1 MTAEEMKLSMYRTRI
16 QNRSWTVIP
25 THYIVWS
32 DWSFVKVNEL
42 DKVVWGTRNADANW
56 NWIHIEVVWN
66 FNEQTP
72 TQWQYDMV
80 KQLIKRIEEKHP
92 GIQIKWHKDFANRT
106 CPWKNFDFNMIIT
119 KEEKPI
125 NTNTFEV
132 TRYYSPVKGQS
143 KYYNWKTYEQD
154 VCMNCWCWGDC
165 SYPANGIKLTNEQAW
180 KVVACSQNYML
191 RTKFNIEWYWW
202 VTCVDRWSAIQSN
215 RLDLWMWYGEEA
227 LNKINTLKRPAWT
240 IKVLEIKKP

>member
-32 DWSFVKVNEL
+32 DWGFIKVNEL
-42 DKVVWGTRNADANW
+42 DKVVWGTRNTDANW
-56 NWIHIEVVWN
+56 NGIHIEVVWN

-80 KQLIKRIEEKHP
+80 KQLIKWIEEKHP

-119 KEEKPI
+119 KKEKST

-154 VCMNCWCWGDC
+154 VCTNCWCWGDC
-165 SYPANGIKLTNEQAW
+165 SYPANNIKLTNEQAGR
-180 KVVACSQNYML
+180 VVACPQEYTL
-191 RTKFNIEWYWW
+191 WTQFNIEWYWW
-202 VTCVDRWSAIQSN
+202 VTCVDRWSAIQMN